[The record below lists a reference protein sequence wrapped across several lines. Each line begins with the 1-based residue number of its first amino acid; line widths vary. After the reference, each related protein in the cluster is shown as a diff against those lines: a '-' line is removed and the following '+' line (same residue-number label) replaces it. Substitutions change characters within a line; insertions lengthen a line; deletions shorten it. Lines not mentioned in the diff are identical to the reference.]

1 MSLGGPAHESL
12 LSKPHS
18 QQPAQTIEL
27 SRGENGDYVVL
38 VVENSRFIVNPARL
52 IAKSDTMLGR
62 MFALRARNAATDSAI
77 VSKINND
84 NANNVILDLVRPNEQ
99 NEYDV
104 AEGISASCFRVI
116 MDYYHRGVMNCPPL
130 VAVSEL
136 REACDYLMVPFNV
149 NTVKCQDLRSLLHEI
164 SNEGARGQFCV
175 FLEEVIIILPQLV
188 IAAERGERECHIV
201 VLMDEDVVDWDE
213 VRFLKLEYPPQIG
226 GEDVPQVVYSTP
238 LYKFF
243 KYAENRDVAKQVL
256 KEREMKKIRLG
267 MEGYPTHKE
276 RIKRLLH
283 SSWEKEEARS
293 RHVDFACPIVK
304 SKSNPSLAS
313 AASDPLPQPAPLQNN
328 NNGNGGFGII
338 VGSNDQQQLSN
349 NNHYNDQ
356 HNTHHQQQVHIHHNN
371 QHERNQNNYGPNRG
385 DEQQQSSSSSYQ
397 NNNLS
402 RDDQQNNLLLNVAVS
417 NIHLGVGGQRQSLR
431 SPPAQI
437 IPSDL
442 LDQQNTEGSTLYF
455 KKFSENMLIF
465 GNIFLLISIIFFSI
479 HLFCCKSDKKQ
490 DDVVPEKKVKTSKE
504 RETSEKPKG
513 PKVTDKVF
521 FEISIGGKSVGR
533 IEIGLFGKTV
543 PKTVENFIELSKRPK
558 GEGYT
563 GSIFHRVIKD
573 FMIQGGDFTKGDGTG
588 GRSIYGEKFAD
599 ENFKLK
605 HYGAGWLSMA
615 NSGKDTNGSQ
625 FFITCKKTSWLD
637 GRHVVFGKVISG
649 MNIVRQIE
657 NTPTLTGDRPEQEV
671 VISSSGHIPI
681 DKMFSVDRE
690 DAKDEL

>member
-62 MFALRARNAATDSAI
+62 MFAMRARSAGASNAAI
-77 VSKINND
+77 M
-84 NANNVILDLVRPNEQ
+84 ANNNCNESGNNIDLVRPNEQ

-104 AEGISASCFRVI
+104 AEGISAPCFRVI
-116 MDYYHRGVMNCPPL
+116 MDYYHRGIMNCPPV

-164 SNEGARGQFCV
+164 SNEGARGQFNV
-175 FLEEVIIILPQLV
+175 FLEEIILPQLV

-213 VRFLKLEYPPQIG
+213 EYPPQIG

-276 RIKRLLH
+276 RIKRRFNRTEVMYNYVQRPFLH

-328 NNGNGGFGII
+328 NNGNGGFDI
-338 VGSNDQQQLSN
+338 VIGN
-349 NNHYNDQ
+349 NDQ
-356 HNTHHQQQVHIHHNN
+356 HSHHHHYSEQHNHHQQQIHIHHNQ
-371 QHERNQNNYGPNRG
+371 QHEQRNQNNREQLN
-385 DEQQQSSSSSYQ
+385 EQQQQPSSSYQ
-397 NNNLS
+397 NNNNQPNQ
-402 RDDQQNNLLLNVAVS
+402 DEQKNNLLLNVAVA
-417 NIHLGVGGQRQSLR
+417 NMHLNVGGQRQSLR

-437 IPSDL
+437 VPSDL
-442 LDQQNTEGSTLYF
+442 LDQQNTDEG
-455 KKFSENMLIF
+455 
-465 GNIFLLISIIFFSI
+465 
-479 HLFCCKSDKKQ
+479 
-490 DDVVPEKKVKTSKE
+490 
-504 RETSEKPKG
+504 
-513 PKVTDKVF
+513 
-521 FEISIGGKSVGR
+521 
-533 IEIGLFGKTV
+533 
-543 PKTVENFIELSKRPK
+543 
-558 GEGYT
+558 
-563 GSIFHRVIKD
+563 
-573 FMIQGGDFTKGDGTG
+573 
-588 GRSIYGEKFAD
+588 
-599 ENFKLK
+599 
-605 HYGAGWLSMA
+605 
-615 NSGKDTNGSQ
+615 NSSQ
-625 FFITCKKTSWLD
+625 
-637 GRHVVFGKVISG
+637 
-649 MNIVRQIE
+649 NE
-657 NTPTLTGDRPEQEV
+657 
-671 VISSSGHIPI
+671 
-681 DKMFSVDRE
+681 
-690 DAKDEL
+690 